1 MAIRNC
7 PLSEHARSQP
17 TSIALVLGN
26 GEDLPYATLDA
37 RVSAVA
43 SQLVAAGLKPG
54 DHVGL
59 LLPNTWMHI
68 TLMWACFRCRL
79 VAVPLS
85 TRFPV
90 SQVEKLMGHL
100 RCKVLLVAEDRYN
113 SDVTQVIAVDTFIRE
128 ALAAKP
134 VTIPVTVDV
143 QKPATL
149 LLSSGSTGL
158 PKAILHR
165 WGNHY
170 LSALGANENIPMK
183 PGDRYLLSLPL
194 YHVAGVAILF
204 RAFVAGATVVLSD
217 KKQPIAVQLASDEI
231 THVSMVGTQLK
242 RLLAAKANNR
252 YEALQAIL
260 LGGSAISESLITLAY
275 KAGLPIHTSYGMTE
289 LASQITATPP
299 AASLE
304 TLLTSGKLL
313 NYRRLKLDADG
324 EILVKGATR
333 FLGYVSGEGLQ
344 KPFDETGWY
353 RTGDVGRMD
362 AAGNLVVEGRKD
374 NMFISG
380 GENIHPEE
388 IERALQA
395 HAAVIRAFVVPVPDE
410 TYGYRPV
417 AFLDVSRDMPAPTVF
432 ETHLAT
438 RIARFM
444 NPIAY
449 LPLAEDV
456 TGEMKVSRKQLTT
469 RALAALASGS

>member
-7 PLSEHARSQP
+7 PLREHARSQP
-17 TSIALVLGN
+17 TATALVLGD
-26 GEDLPYATLDA
+26 GEELTYATLDA

-43 SQLVAAGLKPG
+43 SQLVAAGLRPG

-59 LLPNTWMHI
+59 VLNNHWMHI

-79 VAVPLS
+79 VAAPMS

-90 SQVEKLMGHL
+90 AQVEKLVGHL
-100 RCKVLLVAEDRYN
+100 RCKVLIVEENRY
-113 SDVTQVIAVDTFIRE
+113 SIKETQVLEVQPFIRE
-128 ALAAKP
+128 ALAANP
-134 VTIPVTVDV
+134 VTIPISVDV

-165 WGNHY
+165 WGNHF
-170 LSALGANENIPMK
+170 LSALGANENIPMEA
-183 PGDRYLLSLPL
+183 GDRSLLSLPL

-204 RAFVAGATVVLSD
+204 RAFVAGATIVLSD
-217 KKQPIAVQLASDEI
+217 KKQPIAAQLASDAI

-242 RLLAAKANNR
+242 RLLAAKDRKR
-252 YEALQAIL
+252 YAALKAVL
-260 LGGSAISESLITLAY
+260 LGGSAISQSLIQLAY
-275 KAGLPIHTSYGMTE
+275 DAGLPIHTSYGMTE

-299 AASLE
+299 GASLE
-304 TLLTSGKLL
+304 TLFTSGSLL
-313 NYRRLKLDADG
+313 NYRRLKLDGDG
-324 EILVKGATR
+324 EILVKGAPR
-333 FLGYVSGEGLQ
+333 FLGYVNGDGLE
-344 KPFDETGWY
+344 KPFDEAGWY
-353 RTGDVGRMD
+353 RTGDIGRMD
-362 AAGNLVVEGRKD
+362 ENGNLVVEGRKD

-395 HAAVIRAFVVPVPDE
+395 HPAIMRAFVVPVPDAS
-410 TYGYRPV
+410 YGQRPV
-417 AFLDVSRDMPAPTVF
+417 AFLDVSTEMPDATAL
-432 ETHLAT
+432 EAHLAS

-444 NPIAY
+444 NPTAY

-456 TGEMKVSRKQLTT
+456 TGEMKVSRQQLAV
-469 RALAALASGS
+469 RAADAMASRS